1 MIEPWV
7 FYPTAE
13 TVDHFKAR
21 YLRRFPK
28 TIFGKTKVVLAC
40 TCEDGGGPTHWAAIC
55 NEPRAIAD
63 HLEHEVCLADLRKMG
78 IES

>member
-1 MIEPWV
+1 MIEPWI

-13 TVDHFKAR
+13 TVDQFKAR

-40 TCEDGGGPTHWAAIC
+40 TCEVGGGPTHWAAIC
-55 NEPRAIAD
+55 NNQNAIED
-63 HLEHEVCLADLRKMG
+63 HLRDEECLADLREMG
-78 IES
+78 VES